1 MALTPETLPRHELNG
16 LPVRVVDAENADLIG
31 ISGVVVIESMK
42 TIHVHSDSNGE
53 SRVRQVPK
61 AGSVFEFELP
71 TDDAALSREG
81 DETAEELTGNRA
93 ATAVGPERASGHA
106 SDSVASVTV
115 DGDRLLSRPA
125 RRTETTG
132 DSPWR

>member
-31 ISGVVVIESMK
+31 ISGIVVIESMK
-42 TIHVHSDSNGE
+42 TVHVHSDSNGE

-61 AGSVFEFELP
+61 AGSVFEFTLP

-81 DETAEELTGNRA
+81 DETAGERDRA
-93 ATAVGPERASGHA
+93 GGHA
-106 SDSVASVTV
+106 RAGRRATRDSEASVTV

>member
-16 LPVRVVDAENADLIG
+16 LPVRVADAENADLIG
-31 ISGVVVIESMK
+31 ISGIVVIESMK

-61 AGSVFEFELP
+61 AGSVFEFTLP
-71 TDDAALSREG
+71 TDDAASHREG
-81 DETAEELTGNRA
+81 DETTGELAGDP
-93 ATAVGPERASGHA
+93 ATAAGPDRASGHA